1 MKYVKEIFLK
11 DRTFYL
17 LGGIIALFLA
27 AFAWPLVMYI
37 AWGAFALFI
46 LGLASDVYQLFRFWR
61 PIQITRDIGKHFS
74 LSDENPVL
82 IKMESSFPQALK
94 VRLIDE
100 IPIQFQTRDFEIY
113 EEIEPAEEKVIRYEL
128 RPVKRG
134 EYWFGK
140 LNAFISTSVGLME
153 RRIQFDLDTMVKVYP
168 SFIQMRAFELMV
180 FSADRSQLGI
190 KRIRKLG
197 HGYEFSDI
205 RNYVIGDDPRTI
217 NWKASSRT
225 NKLMVNNYQD
235 ERSQQIYA
243 VINKSRVMRM
253 PFNGLSLMDYA
264 INSTLAL
271 QNIVLQNQDHAG
283 LIVFSGKSETFLRA
297 ERKFNQRQRLLDILY
312 NINED
317 QLEGNYQALYETIK
331 KNIRGRS
338 MLMLFTNFMSLTSLH
353 RVLPI
358 LKQIN
363 RSHLLTL
370 IFFENT
376 ELEAYIESEPETLLD
391 VSSNVLAARLSNE
404 LTQVVYELRNAGIQA
419 IQSKPED
426 LTANSINK
434 YLELKSRGMI

>member
-1 MKYVKEIFLK
+1 
-11 DRTFYL
+11 
-17 LGGIIALFLA
+17 
-27 AFAWPLVMYI
+27 
-37 AWGAFALFI
+37 
-46 LGLASDVYQLFRFWR
+46 
-61 PIQITRDIGKHFS
+61 
-74 LSDENPVL
+74 
-82 IKMESSFPQALK
+82 
-94 VRLIDE
+94 
-100 IPIQFQTRDFEIY
+100 
-113 EEIEPAEEKVIRYEL
+113 
-128 RPVKRG
+128 
-134 EYWFGK
+134 
-140 LNAFISTSVGLME
+140 
-153 RRIQFDLDTMVKVYP
+153 
-168 SFIQMRAFELMV
+168 
-180 FSADRSQLGI
+180 
-190 KRIRKLG
+190 
-197 HGYEFSDI
+197 
-205 RNYVIGDDPRTI
+205 
-217 NWKASSRT
+217 
-225 NKLMVNNYQD
+225 
-235 ERSQQIYA
+235 
-243 VINKSRVMRM
+243 
-253 PFNGLSLMDYA
+253 MDYA

-404 LTQVVYELRNAGIQA
+404 LIQVVYELRNAGIQA

>member
-1 MKYVKEIFLK
+1 M
-11 DRTFYL
+11 
-17 LGGIIALFLA
+17 FLA

-253 PFNGLSLMDYA
+253 PFKRIEFDGLRD
-264 INSTLAL
+264 
-271 QNIVLQNQDHAG
+271 
-283 LIVFSGKSETFLRA
+283 
-297 ERKFNQRQRLLDILY
+297 
-312 NINED
+312 
-317 QLEGNYQALYETIK
+317 
-331 KNIRGRS
+331 
-338 MLMLFTNFMSLTSLH
+338 
-353 RVLPI
+353 
-358 LKQIN
+358 
-363 RSHLLTL
+363 
-370 IFFENT
+370 
-376 ELEAYIESEPETLLD
+376 
-391 VSSNVLAARLSNE
+391 
-404 LTQVVYELRNAGIQA
+404 
-419 IQSKPED
+419 
-426 LTANSINK
+426 
-434 YLELKSRGMI
+434 

>member
-1 MKYVKEIFLK
+1 MRYYREIFLTN
-11 DRTFYL
+11 RLFYAIGL
-17 LGGIIALFLA
+17 VITSFCIAYAVPEFIYLAVAIIGFC
-27 AFAWPLVMYI
+27 V
-37 AWGAFALFI
+37 GAIGYDAFI
-46 LGLASDVYQLFRFWR
+46 LFKLRS
-61 PIQITRDIGKHFS
+61 PITVKRETGKLFS
-74 LSDENPVL
+74 LFDENPVHL
-82 IKMESSFPQALK
+82 EVESTASQILK
-94 VRLIDE
+94 VRILDE
-100 IPIQFQTRDFEIY
+100 IPIQFQNRSFEILTDVL
-113 EEIEPAEEKVIRYEL
+113 PGEKRHIDYEL
-128 RPVKRG
+128 KPATRG

-140 LNAFISTSVGLME
+140 TNAFLSTKVGFIE
-153 RRIQFDLDTMVKVYP
+153 RRIQYNEDYMVKVYP

-180 FSADRSQLGI
+180 FSADRMQAGI

-205 RNYVIGDDPRTI
+205 RQYVIGDDPRTI
-217 NWKASSRT
+217 NWKASSRSSSI
-225 NKLMVNNYQD
+225 MVNNYQE

-253 PFNGLSLMDYA
+253 PFNGLSLLDYA

-283 LIVFSGKSETFLRA
+283 LIVFSGKEENFLRA
-297 ERKFNQRQRLLDILY
+297 ERKFNQRQRLLEALY
-312 NINED
+312 NIEED
-317 QLEGNYQALYETIK
+317 QQEANYQALYESTR

-338 MLMLFTNFMSLTSLH
+338 MLLLFTNFMSLNSLH

-363 RSHLLTL
+363 RGHLLTL

-376 ELEAYIESEPETLLD
+376 ELEAYIEEEPTDLLD
-391 VSSNVLAARLSNE
+391 MSTHVLASKLSNE

-426 LTANSINK
+426 LTANAINK

>member
-17 LGGIIALFLA
+17 LGGIMALFLA
-27 AFAWPLVMYI
+27 AFAWPIVMYF

-61 PIQITRDIGKHFS
+61 PIQVTRDTGKHFS

-82 IKMESSFPQALK
+82 IKMESNFPQALK

>member
-1 MKYVKEIFLK
+1 MNYFKQIFLK
-11 DRTFYL
+11 DRVFYV
-17 LGGIIALFLA
+17 LGLVMALFLA
-27 AFAWPLVMYI
+27 AFAFPIVMYV
-37 AWGAFALFI
+37 AWAAFAGFLLAFGIDIFRLFK
-46 LGLASDVYQLFRFWR
+46 SSR
-61 PIQITRDIGKHFS
+61 PIEVTRETGKHFS
-74 LSDENPVL
+74 LSDENPVTIQL
-82 IKMESSFPQALK
+82 TSNHNRPLK

-100 IPIQFQTRDFEIY
+100 IPIQFQTRDFEIH
-113 EEIEPAEEKVIRYEL
+113 EEISPEEEKALRYEL

-140 LNAFISTSVGLME
+140 LNAFISTAIGFME

-205 RNYVIGDDPRTI
+205 RKYVMGDDPRTI

-225 NKLMVNNYQD
+225 DSLMVNNYQD

-376 ELEAYIESEPETLLD
+376 ELEAYIESEPENLLD
-391 VSSNVLAARLSNE
+391 VSSHVLAARLSNE